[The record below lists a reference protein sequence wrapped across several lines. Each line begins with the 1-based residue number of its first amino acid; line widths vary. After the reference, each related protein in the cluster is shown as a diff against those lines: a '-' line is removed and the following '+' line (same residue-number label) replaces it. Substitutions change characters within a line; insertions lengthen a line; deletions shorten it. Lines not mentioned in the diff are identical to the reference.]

1 MNLKKLLT
9 SSLFLGLVA
18 LVTPVSA
25 MATPH
30 FTLNPASGNESV
42 NQNFSVIMGV
52 DSDTQKVIGIDIK
65 ATFDSS
71 RLEVVSIEKGN
82 IPDTG
87 YQFSYTTGQA
97 IIHNDTGMFEVTLTP
112 LNQSA
117 LTGPIAKQELLKVTF
132 RPKAS
137 GVATFGYVCQANS
150 VTETNIINDLGTAV
164 GDCPATQSGSYTIA
178 DSGSGP
184 TSTPGSAVTTPT
196 TGAKSNSLPSTGGVG
211 DTVAMILVG
220 LSSVVVAMYFK
231 FL

>member
-9 SSLFLGLVA
+9 SGLLLGA
-18 LVTPVSA
+18 ITLVTPVTV

-30 FTLNPASGNESV
+30 FTLNPASANESV

-52 DSDTQKVIGIDIK
+52 DSDTQKVIGIDVK

-82 IPDTG
+82 VPDTG

-137 GVATFGYVCQANS
+137 GVATFSYVCQANS
-150 VTETNIINDLGTAV
+150 VTETNIINDTGNDV
-164 GDCPATQSGSYTIA
+164 VDCSANQSGSYTIA

-211 DTVAMILVG
+211 DTIAMILVG

>member
-1 MNLKKLLT
+1 MKLKKLLT
-9 SSLFLGLVA
+9 SSLFLGLVTLMA
-18 LVTPVSA
+18 PVA
-25 MATPH
+25 VLATPH
-30 FTLNPASGNESV
+30 FTLNPASANETV

-82 IPDTG
+82 VPDTG
-87 YQFSYTTGQA
+87 YQFSYTAGQA

-150 VTETNIINDLGTAV
+150 VTETNIINDLGNDVVDCTAN
-164 GDCPATQSGSYTIA
+164 QSGSYTIA
-178 DSGSGP
+178 DSS
-184 TSTPGSAVTTPT
+184 SSSTTPT
-196 TGAKSNSLPSTGGVG
+196 TAVSTPTTGVKSNSLPSTGGVG